1 MRNELTEML
10 NKQTR
15 MLLAEKLELERLL
28 KDTYYKLFGFH
39 IKEINSEVF
48 MSMEDTKQC
57 LVRIIKLDN
66 TLRRTREAIYN
77 LEEEFR
83 KESIRRETI
92 RISNEV
98 DDV

>member
-1 MRNELTEML
+1 MNYELNEML
-10 NKQTR
+10 NECTR
-15 MLLAEKLELERLL
+15 KLLAEKQELEGLL

-48 MSMEDTKQC
+48 MSMEDTKLC
-57 LVRIIKLDN
+57 LLRIIKLDN
-66 TLRRTREAIYN
+66 TLRKTREVLYR